1 MNLNVSCVN
10 IDMGLRTSF
19 DVLSRVVEEY
29 ESRGWPVRNVEAK
42 TVESTPGRLE
52 ATLQLPVSFCP
63 APNGDAGTALE
74 PTAATPTGS
83 DGVRIEF
90 STPVLDGLDAEI
102 AEAVTASVKETVV
115 TDGGVLLTLELV
127 VDPERSV
134 ALERPKTNGHGTDDA
149 RRGGDDP
156 QRGTESPLGET
167 TASDGSVTTDSTA
180 DDTGATTAES
190 HDDDGAPTRSEGV
203 EATADGRDPAL
214 VADLDTVRDPSLPA
228 YEDTDYLETLYDSC
242 GTFAEMNRYL
252 EMDVSTET
260 VRRYMIDAGV
270 HAASS
275 YGTAESEDRPAGD
288 GGADGRTDLRQLE
301 LEHLPEG
308 VTADDLVDAVES
320 SVSLHQVQRRLDL
333 DRRTTRRLLEEFDLL
348 EFVLHRIGADPRA
361 ESSAEDIVQRIERAR
376 AGRNGD
382 PPVA

>member
-1 MNLNVSCVN
+1 MNLNVSHVN

-90 STPVLDGLDAEI
+90 STPVLDGLDADI

-127 VDPERSV
+127 VEPERSV
-134 ALERPKTNGHGTDDA
+134 ALDRPGTTGHGTDNA
-149 RRGGDDP
+149 GRGGDSP
-156 QRGTESPLGET
+156 RRGTESTLGET
-167 TASDGSVTTDSTA
+167 TVSDDPGTNDAVGDA
-180 DDTGATTAES
+180 PGATTAEPP
-190 HDDDGAPTRSEGV
+190 DDDGTAARNEGV
-203 EATADGRDPAL
+203 EAATDERDTAL
-214 VADLDTVRDPSLPA
+214 VAELEAVRDPSLPA

-275 YGTAESEDRPAGD
+275 YGTAETEDRPAGE
-288 GGADGRTDLRQLE
+288 GGADGRPSLRQLE
-301 LEHLPEG
+301 LERLPEG

-361 ESSAEDIVQRIERAR
+361 ESSTEDIVQRIERAR

>member
-1 MNLNVSCVN
+1 
-10 IDMGLRTSF
+10 
-19 DVLSRVVEEY
+19 
-29 ESRGWPVRNVEAK
+29 
-42 TVESTPGRLE
+42 
-52 ATLQLPVSFCP
+52 
-63 APNGDAGTALE
+63 
-74 PTAATPTGS
+74 
-83 DGVRIEF
+83 
-90 STPVLDGLDAEI
+90 VLDGLDAEI

-115 TDGGVLLTLELV
+115 TDGSVLLTLELV

-134 ALERPKTNGHGTDDA
+134 ALERPETNGHGTDA
-149 RRGGDDP
+149 TGHGGDSS
-156 QRGTESPLGET
+156 GHG
-167 TASDGSVTTDSTA
+167 TDSHVRETDA
-180 DDTGATTAES
+180 TNDPGAMTAES
-190 HDDDGAPTRSEGV
+190 PDGDGATTRSEGGAA
-203 EATADGRDPAL
+203 ATDGRDPAL
-214 VADLDTVRDPSLPA
+214 VADLDAVRDPSVPA

-275 YGTAESEDRPAGD
+275 YGSAEPEDRVAAD
-288 GGADGRTDLRQLE
+288 READGRSDLRQLE
-301 LEHLPEG
+301 LERLPEG